1 MKKTIA
7 YILIAIVAMG
17 AIYYL
22 YSQKNGSV
30 TGTGIGSSG
39 SGGTPFERDD
49 DAAYNSMR
57 AFLSAGELSWVDPLT
72 IERFNTTP
80 ELIGGQKSK
89 AATFLK
95 TIGAVA
101 PNPAG
106 QYPPASWSGTTPL
119 LWPDSTIGKMWDIQ
133 NSLTAKY
140 NKL

>member
-7 YILIAIVAMG
+7 YLLIALLAIA

-22 YSQKNGSV
+22 LIKRGGASL
-30 TGTGIGSSG
+30 SSG
-39 SGGTPFERDD
+39 TTGGTPFEIDD
-49 DAAYNSMR
+49 TAAYERMR
-57 AFLSAGELSWVDPLT
+57 AFLSAGELSWVEPLNK
-72 IERFNTTP
+72 ERFNTNP
-80 ELIGGQKSK
+80 EYINGQKSK

-119 LWPDSTIGKMWDIQ
+119 LWPDSTIAQMWDIQ